1 MAKPALDVVRR
12 HEAAAPER
20 APEQKV
26 PGGTT
31 PTSTR
36 AKLLGTGLVVGA
48 GLGAYALLRD
58 SRPPAYTIKYVS
70 VPLAVTT
77 GTEPTTKTDSTT
89 VQVRVGDTSC
99 SSSTE
104 HYRAAGAN
112 GQLVVLDYTQR
123 VLVCAIRAHTNKAAT
138 RIVATYEGATLT
150 QDVSWS
156 TGTLEYTPSGDPA
169 LRIRIQNTPNN
180 LTQFI

>member
-20 APEQKV
+20 APERKV
-26 PGGTT
+26 T

-70 VPLAVTT
+70 VLLAVTT
-77 GTEPTTKTDSTT
+77 GTEPTKKTNSTT

-104 HYRAAGAN
+104 DYRAAGAN
-112 GQLVVLDYTQR
+112 GQLVVLDYTQQ

-150 QDVSWS
+150 RDASWS
-156 TGTLEYTPSGDPA
+156 KTLEYTPSGDPK
-169 LRIRIQNTPNN
+169 LPIMIQNTPNN